1 MRRPVFQ
8 RLSPNKKSMNP
19 TLSLAKRFRHAAVA
33 ATLAGVALV
42 ANAVTLAD
50 SPLFSSISVPGNLI
64 LALSVEW
71 PTATTPA
78 YPSTT
83 AYTPSSTFYGYFD
96 PAKCYQYVY
105 NSTTPSSSYFKPYGA
120 ASSHTCASSSSVQLW
135 SGNYMNWSAM
145 QTLDAFRWV
154 LTGGYRSVDTTSSTV
169 LTKTYAAQNS
179 AVMPEKTVSS
189 SYLAGAT
196 PFTSTKWTTGAT
208 TRVRYLGTR
217 MWITGTD
224 TGTTSGN
231 AQSGATAYNGHNSYV
246 NNNSDSY
253 AKPSVTYELY
263 INVQVCA
270 STVGVEDNCTSYSGG
285 YKPEGLMQ
293 AYSSKLRFSTFGF
306 LNHSGDTSQQRDGGV
321 MRARMKYIGPTKP
334 IPGSAAVT
342 NSATEWDTTT
352 GIMTVNPD
360 TTDSAAT
367 VSTAAAA
374 GFSVSVSNSGVM
386 NYLNKFGYTSNSY
399 KSKDPVSELYYAALR
414 YFKNLGNVSSY
425 TSLSTATSSDMAKLW
440 LDGFPMI
447 TAWDDPILYTC
458 QKNFILG
465 IGDVNTHR
473 DANLYGSTIR
483 SSLEPALP
491 SEVSADTSVNVTTA
505 TNMVGTLEGNSS
517 LASYYGDSNSTSCA
531 NTGTQCNSFF
541 IAGLAYDSH
550 TKDIRSDLTGT
561 QTVNTYW
568 MDVLENQVFKHKN
581 QYWLAAKYGGFTVPT
596 GFTPYS
602 SGNGTSTLDESTWYT
617 NTDTLKVGKV
627 GLNFSTDVSGQNSSN
642 GSDKRPDNYFP
653 GNAPDVMKTG
663 LTKAFAKIATEASA
677 TTTTAYS
684 PITRKT
690 SSAGMANYSASYD
703 PANWTGKVIASKL
716 VANSDGTTTST
727 DIWDAQAI
735 LQDTEPSNRK
745 IVTCCTSTGAALPF
759 TSSALSAATL
769 DSRTNYTSFA
779 SVPGVAAT
787 GQSAA
792 NFVSYLRGDTT
803 KEVASG
809 GVYRTRSYLLGDIV
823 DSKVEIVSAPSF
835 PYFDKYNPGYSA
847 FKGSY
852 AKRDTIVYVGANDGM
867 MHAFDGSLTS
877 TSKGTERFAYIP
889 SFTYGDSSA
898 SSDRYYGTYGL
909 ASLGNPSYTH
919 HYFVNATPKQFDVDL
934 ANSAGATSGTTN
946 WRTLLIGGM
955 GKGGKGYYAI
965 DVTDP
970 STWTSES
977 AVAGK
982 VMWEFTDSRM
992 GSTFGDAHVVKTAK
1006 YGWVVILPSGYNNSD
1021 GKGYIFIVNPST
1033 GALLQAIATP
1043 SGSTDSP
1050 INLAHIRAFINDYDD
1065 YTADSVYAAD
1075 LRGNLWRF
1083 DLTGSDTY
1091 AEPTKIATLTNASG
1105 DLLPATTPPLLGV
1118 DPTTKK
1124 RYVMVGTGQQ
1134 LSDSDINSTTLQA
1147 FYAIVDG
1154 TGDTGGFYTDKTL
1167 PSPYKFP
1174 ISRSDLTAV
1183 TSFKSELGKD
1193 ASAMGWYYDL
1203 SSGSTGIAE
1212 RVNVEGDVA
1221 LGLVGFSANLPNGDA
1236 CSPGGSSRTFAV
1248 RFATGKSAFVD
1259 SAGNVSEY
1267 VSNTNTTTDL
1277 LFTKDPDGN
1286 MSLTRGGVSSG
1297 TATVTTNKVDNAIS
1311 KFKFLSWRELS
1322 TVD

>member
-1 MRRPVFQ
+1 
-8 RLSPNKKSMNP
+8 MNP
-19 TLSLAKRFRHAAVA
+19 TFSLVKRFRHAAVA

-83 AYTPSSTFYGYFD
+83 AYAATSTFYGYFD
-96 PAKCYQYVY
+96 PNKCYRYVY
-105 NSTTPSSSYFKPYGA
+105 DSTTPSKSYFTPYGK
-120 ASSHTCASSSSVQLW
+120 ASSHTCSSSSSVQLW
-135 SGNYMNWSAM
+135 SGNYMNWSSM

-154 LTGGYRSVDTTSSTV
+154 LTGGYRSVDLVNNTV

-179 AVMPEKTVSS
+179 GVMPERTLSS
-189 SYLAGAT
+189 SSLAGAT
-196 PFTSTKWTTGAT
+196 PFTSDNWTTGAT
-208 TRVRYLGTR
+208 TRVRFLGTR
-217 MWITGTD
+217 MWIAGTD
-224 TGTTSGN
+224 TTFTSGS
-231 AQSGATAYNGHNSYV
+231 AQSDAKIVAYNGQNSYV
-246 NNNSDSY
+246 KKNSSDY
-253 AKPSVTYELY
+253 ADPATTYEVY
-263 INVQVCA
+263 VNVKVCDT
-270 STVGVEDNCTSYSGG
+270 TVGVEDNCTSYTGG

-293 AYSSKLRFSTFGF
+293 AYASKLRFSTFGY
-306 LNHSGDTSQQRDGGV
+306 LNHNGDTSQQRDGGV

-334 IPGSAAVT
+334 VPGSAAVT
-342 NSATEWDTTT
+342 NGATEWDSTT
-352 GIMTVNPD
+352 GIMVVNPD
-360 TTDSAAT
+360 TADAKDT
-367 VSTAAAA
+367 VSTAASA
-374 GFSVSVSNSGVM
+374 GWTVSVDNSGVM
-386 NYLNKFGYTSNSY
+386 NYLNKFGYFSQSY
-399 KSKDPVSELYYAALR
+399 KEKDPVSEMYYAALR

-425 TSLSTATSSDMAKLW
+425 TRLSNAGSSATAQRW

-447 TAWDDPILYTC
+447 TSWDDPLLYTC
-458 QKNFILG
+458 QKNFVLG

-473 DANLYGSTIR
+473 DANLNGSTIR
-483 SSLEPALP
+483 SGLEPALP
-491 SEVSADTSVNVTTA
+491 SEVTADTSVNVATA
-505 TNMVGTLEGNSS
+505 TNMVGALEGISN
-517 LASYYGDSNSTSCA
+517 LANYYGDSNGTTCA
-531 NTGTQCNSFF
+531 NSGSQCHSYYV
-541 IAGLAYDSH
+541 AGLAYDSH
-550 TKDIRSDLTGT
+550 TKDIRSDLAGE

-568 MDVLENQVFKHKN
+568 MDVLENQVFQHKN
-581 QYWLAAKYGGFTVPT
+581 QYWLAAKYGGFDVPT
-596 GFTPYS
+596 GFSPYA
-602 SGNGTSTLDESTWYT
+602 SGNGTGTLDESTWYT
-617 NTDTLKVGKV
+617 STDTLAVGKI
-627 GLNFSTDVSGQNSSN
+627 GLNYSTDVAGQNSSK

-653 GNAPDVMKTG
+653 GNRPELMKDG
-663 LTKAFAKIATEASA
+663 LTKAFAKIAKESSA
-677 TTTTAYS
+677 TTTTAFS
-684 PITRKT
+684 PLTRKT

-727 DIWDAQAI
+727 DIWDAQTI
-735 LQDTEPSNRK
+735 LQDTKPSDRK
-745 IVTCCTSTGAALPF
+745 IVTCCTSAGAALPF
-759 TSSALSAATL
+759 TSSALSGATL
-769 DSRTNYTSFA
+769 NTRTNYTSFA

-803 KEVASG
+803 KEVGSG
-809 GVYRTRSYLLGDIV
+809 GVYRKRSFLLGDIV
-823 DSKVEIVSAPSF
+823 DSKVEIVAAPSF
-835 PYFDKYNPGYSA
+835 PYFDKYNPGYSG

-877 TSKGTERFAYIP
+877 TTKGTERFAYIP
-889 SFTYGDSSA
+889 SFTYGDNSA
-898 SSDRYYGTYGL
+898 TSDRYFGTYGL
-909 ASLGNPSYTH
+909 ASLGNPSYSH

-934 ANSAGATSGTTN
+934 ANAAGSTSNNTN

-982 VMWEFTDSRM
+982 VLWEFTDSRM
-992 GSTFGDAHVVKTAK
+992 GYTFGDAHVVKTAK

-1021 GKGYIFIVNPST
+1021 GKGYIFIVNPGT

-1043 SGSTDSP
+1043 SGDTSSP

-1091 AEPTKIATLTNASG
+1091 AAPTKIATLTNASG
-1105 DLLPATTPPLLGV
+1105 DLLPTTTPPLLGV

-1154 TGDTGGFYTDKTL
+1154 TGDTGGFFTDKTL

-1183 TSFKSELGKD
+1183 TSFKSELGKE

-1221 LGLVGFSANLPNGDA
+1221 LGLVGFSANLPDGDA

-1259 SAGNVSEY
+1259 SGGNVSEY
-1267 VSNTNTTTDL
+1267 ISSTDTTTDL
-1277 LFTKDPDGN
+1277 LFTKDPDGS
-1286 MSLTRGGVSSG
+1286 MSLTRGGVTKG